1 MKEAAAQAGYTGI
14 FPRKNEELRELL
26 IQLTTPTH
34 PVSTVIVPEAVSQH
48 PDAET
53 RHHPDTAAT
62 NPEATVNPSIIGLG
76 TAVFPEA
83 LRYSDTVTHPDNTI
97 LLSLSKSIE
106 ELSKKIDIIHQ
117 ILITK
122 AGAALTPPPTTSSA
136 GNQDQNLVDQQDS
149 DPSVGEIDIEVLKT
163 CLEIHAK
170 GAMVCCPNSS
180 ALTSFRKVLL
190 ALVAA
195 KYFVLSRKGNS
206 ANLPVLVT
214 VLKNDQ
220 QSILK
225 HFKDVLD
232 QSKLV
237 TTDRINKDFELI
249 ESSRQ
254 DIHRSQMLTMIL
266 KNNLDN
272 REDYKFIAEHFNSN

>member
-1 MKEAAAQAGYTGI
+1 MKEAADQAGYTGK

-34 PVSTVIVPEAVSQH
+34 PVSTVSQH
-48 PDAET
+48 PDGKA
-53 RHHPDTAAT
+53 RHHPDTAAI

-76 TAVFPEA
+76 TAVLPEA

-117 ILITK
+117 ILVTK
-122 AGAALTPPPTTSSA
+122 AARTPPPTTSA

-163 CLEIHAK
+163 CLKIHTK
-170 GAMVCCPNSS
+170 GAMVSCPNSS

-195 KYFVLSRKGNS
+195 KYFVLSHKGNS
-206 ANLPVLVT
+206 AHLPVLVT

-220 QSILK
+220 QAILK

-237 TTDRINKDFELI
+237 MTDRMNKDFELI

-254 DIHRSQMLTMIL
+254 DIHRSQMITMIFKKQL
-266 KNNLDN
+266 G
-272 REDYKFIAEHFNSN
+272 